1 MCVASEKWMITAKF
15 CPLPFIFLVSR
26 WLSDSVI
33 YLKAFDTLLG
43 FAMSTYEL
51 AVLQGACRRSEKSRF
66 DKFYGRS
73 LHTHWNIQVSFLQ
86 LNCLF
91 TRTPSVDPFSGLLLL
106 NFSTDVHSSKHLPQG
121 WMKNASLSP
130 QVFRRIELWN
140 SLINSLTWFSKAKFI
155 HLPPLTWR
163 CVFWGVD
170 AAKVQRW
177 RCSKMGARERHRWT
191 QAVRN

>member
-1 MCVASEKWMITAKF
+1 MAIRLSNLFESFRYFIGLRYVYLWTSSASGS
-15 CPLPFIFLVSR
+15 LPSFRKEQVWQVLWAIPSH
-26 WLSDSVI
+26 S
-33 YLKAFDTLLG
+33 LKYSG
-43 FAMSTYEL
+43 
-51 AVLQGACRRSEKSRF
+51 Q
-66 DKFYGRS
+66 
-73 LHTHWNIQVSFLQ
+73 FLQ

-140 SLINSLTWFSKAKFI
+140 SLINTLTWFSKAKFI